1 MSVCV
6 WWTGGK
12 LLNITSVCSFNR
24 FLYQM
29 WLFRTLQQQNV
40 SSVWFLSEREC
51 DMWVEHLWS
60 WAWCPERISWNEFPF
75 TGCLAQ
81 PEETRLSGGA
91 QRRTA
96 APNVE
101 RRQLKQFSIF
111 SGCPQWILPVEVFWT
126 HPAERRLEVWH
137 CTTIPQR
144 IWRYVELNVWWFWRI
159 HLWCCWT

>member
-60 WAWCPERISWNEFPF
+60 WAWCRERISWNEFPF
-75 TGCLAQ
+75 TGCPAQ

-111 SGCPQWILPVEVFWT
+111 SGRPRGSSLWRCSGHIQ
-126 HPAERRLEVWH
+126 
-137 CTTIPQR
+137 QR
-144 IWRYVELNVWWFWRI
+144 GGSRSDTAQQSHSESDGMLS
-159 HLWCCWT
+159 